1 MFFNSPLFLCPYL
14 LNKSPYYL
22 VLLHYFAHMKIVPGE
37 IKTADLH
44 AYLLGAISPRPI
56 CFASTVDKDGNA
68 NLSPFSFFNVF
79 GSKPP
84 VLVFSPARRV
94 RDNTIKHT
102 LENIYETKEVVIN
115 VVSYDM
121 VQQMSLAS
129 CEYPKGTSEFTK
141 SGFTPV
147 KSDMVKAFRVKE
159 SPAQLECRVT
169 QVIETGTEGGA
180 GNLIICEVLCMHIND
195 EVLNEAGKIDPHKI
209 DLVARMGGDYY
220 CRASGNAVFEVPKPN
235 LQLGIGIDNLPENI
249 RKSTILTGN
258 NLGLLGN
265 STSIPV
271 VDTVLYDDRLTHIL
285 RDNSNDEP
293 TLTTALHLYAKELLD
308 EGDVHKAWQVLL
320 AGG

>member
-1 MFFNSPLFLCPYL
+1 
-14 LNKSPYYL
+14 
-22 VLLHYFAHMKIVPGE
+22 MKIVPGE

-44 AYLLGAISPRPI
+44 AYLLGAIAPRPI

-129 CEYPKGTSEFTK
+129 CEYPKGVSEFVK

-147 KSDMVKAFRVKE
+147 AGDMVKAFRVKE
-159 SPAQLECRVT
+159 SPAQLECKVT
-169 QVIETGTEGGA
+169 QVIETGNEGGA

-195 EVLNEAGKIDPHKI
+195 EVLNEHGKIDPHKI
-209 DLVARMGGDYY
+209 DLVARMGADYY

-235 LQLGIGIDNLPENI
+235 MQLGIGIDNLPDSI
-249 RKSTILTGN
+249 RNSAILTGN

-265 STSIPV
+265 STTIPV

-285 RDNSNDEP
+285 RDNSNDEH
-293 TLTTALHLYAKELLD
+293 TLANALHQYAKELLD
-308 EGDVHKAWQVLL
+308 EGDVNKAWQVLL